1 MFQSMYTHHDR
12 RGWRKG
18 TPPVVAEVTD
28 ERQFADNESYVRAV
42 HDEGL
47 THDLAMLDRQRIDRR
62 RALGLMGGGL
72 LGSSLVLTGCSVP
85 GQASPADVS
94 QQPTQPEKTPGTAT
108 PTTATDADTTA
119 LTEVPS
125 ETEGPFPADGSR
137 GVDVLTESGIVRSD
151 IRSSFGGPTGV
162 ADGVP
167 LTIEL
172 TVADLSSGIAP
183 LVGAA
188 VYVWHCDAGGDYS
201 MYSSAIKSENYL
213 RGIQATDASGTVR
226 FTSIFPACYSG
237 RWPHIHF
244 EVFASLEDA
253 TSGERRIIKTS
264 QIALPQEV
272 CESVFAADGR
282 YSGSTS
288 NLARVSLS
296 SDNVFGEDSGRQQL
310 ATVAGD
316 ATAGFTASLAIGVR

>member
-1 MFQSMYTHHDR
+1 MIQSMFSHLDR

-18 TPPVVAEVTD
+18 TPRVGAEVTD
-28 ERQFADNESYVRAV
+28 EGQFADNESYVRAV

-47 THDLAMLDRQRIDRR
+47 AHDLAMLDRQRIDRR

-94 QQPTQPEKTPGTAT
+94 QPATPEQTAGTAT
-108 PTTATDADTTA
+108 PTAATGADTTD

-162 ADGVP
+162 AEGVP

-213 RGIQATDASGTVR
+213 RGVQATDDSGTVR

-253 TSGERRIIKTS
+253 TNGERNIIKTS
-264 QIALPQEV
+264 QIALPQDV
-272 CESVFAADGR
+272 CESVFATDGR

-310 ATVAGD
+310 ATVTGD
-316 ATAGFTASLAIGVR
+316 ATAGFTAALAIGVR